1 MPSIKP
7 IVYICAPYSGTPE
20 EIQRNVENVK
30 RYCRFAADQGYAPL
44 STHLAICGFLR
55 DEIAQER
62 ELGIEIDKTLLSVC
76 SELWVF
82 GDRISTGMNIEITT
96 FQLTG
101 KPVRYFTETC
111 EVRTITHSM
120 QEAIGLA
127 NKLIDAWEN
136 DDVYKQAVA
145 VLEILLREIDNMATA
160 NKPLTLAQETAL
172 SKSCAKYQNDTCE
185 QKQNPAHHCAGCLSY
200 KPGDV
205 S

>member
-1 MPSIKP
+1 MPSLKP

-44 STHLAICGFLR
+44 ATHLAICGFLR

-101 KPVRYFTETC
+101 KPIRYFTE
-111 EVRTITHSM
+111 
-120 QEAIGLA
+120 
-127 NKLIDAWEN
+127 KLIDAWEHE
-136 DDVYKQAVA
+136 DVYKQAVA
-145 VLEILLREIDNMATA
+145 VLEILLREIDNMAMA

-172 SKSCAKYQNDTCE
+172 SKSCAKYQNGTCE
-185 QKQNPAHHCAGCLSY
+185 QKQNPTHHCAGCLSY